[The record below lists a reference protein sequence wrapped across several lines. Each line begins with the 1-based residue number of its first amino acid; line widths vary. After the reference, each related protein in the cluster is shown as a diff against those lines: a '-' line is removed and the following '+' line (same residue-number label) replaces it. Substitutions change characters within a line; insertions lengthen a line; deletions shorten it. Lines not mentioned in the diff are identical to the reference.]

1 MSLRESSGRAITAD
15 DLLVAP
21 AVIDSAEGKG
31 GDKRR
36 DLIEDWWTTLKEDS
50 WGVDGESQTHGHVN
64 P

>member
-1 MSLRESSGRAITAD
+1 MSLRASSGRAITPKRA
-15 DLLVAP
+15 A
-21 AVIDSAEGKG
+21 AAGKG

-50 WGVDGESQTHGHVN
+50 WGADGESQTHGHVN